1 MPNNRSRWAET
12 ETETEPKET
21 LPQVHFVSST
31 IISCPPIQPL
41 HHVTPLS
48 HLVVPIILNPNISI
62 QYFRFKITSSQYFRV
77 HKYFN
82 PILSSSEIPQSNTS
96 NSICCNLAVTPTHIR
111 DHWSGGCPKEAE
123 DLI

>member
-1 MPNNRSRWAET
+1 MKSKLFYEKFLWPGPPVPNNRSRWAET

-31 IISCPPIQPL
+31 IISCPPIQPF

-62 QYFRFKITSSQYFRV
+62 QYFRVQ
-77 HKYFN
+77 KYFD
-82 PILSSSEIPQSNTS
+82 PIFSSS
-96 NSICCNLAVTPTHIR
+96 
-111 DHWSGGCPKEAE
+111 
-123 DLI
+123 

>member
-1 MPNNRSRWAET
+1 MKSKLFYEKFLWPGPPVPNNGGRWEET
-12 ETETEPKET
+12 ESKET

-62 QYFRFKITSSQYFRV
+62 QYFRFQ
-77 HKYFN
+77 KYFK
-82 PILSSSEIPQSNTS
+82 PIFSCS
-96 NSICCNLAVTPTHIR
+96 
-111 DHWSGGCPKEAE
+111 
-123 DLI
+123 